1 MLLLIYLLYSNWIGF
16 SFISDFGLVPS
27 VKQRKRNEMEIENG
41 EKIILSFCPFLGFKF
56 ME

>member
-41 EKIILSFCPFLGFKF
+41 EKIILSLCPFLGFKF